1 LYGGNAAVLEVGQQ
15 PGTDLA
21 DRLAGIREIA
31 SLIVSKYD
39 RKYIVACAEQE
50 RQPTEMLE
58 ALAECGLLGIGLAE
72 EYGGSGGGLVEE
84 ATLIEVIARAGI
96 VPDFVL
102 VPNFA
107 RVPVVRYGTPA
118 QAERFAAST
127 LRTER
132 RPCFAIT
139 EPDAGT
145 NSLRMRTSARPTS
158 GGWRIRGQ
166 KVFISGA
173 GEADEMLLVARTLA
187 DDEENGS
194 GGLSLFVVPMSSPGV
209 SLNKQRIHATAP
221 CSQWEVF
228 LDDVELPAD
237 ALVGDPGGGIGYLF
251 TALNP
256 ERILASAMAI
266 GLGDHVLERG
276 AAYARTR
283 APFDR
288 PIGAYQSIAH
298 PMARAKV
305 MLESARLTAYEAARR
320 FDAGDDVGLLANSA
334 KYLSSE
340 GAFAAMD
347 ITIQAHGGYAFD
359 RDQDLMPLMESI
371 RLLRVAPLNNEMI
384 LNYVAERALG
394 LPRSY

>member
-1 LYGGNAAVLEVGQQ
+1 VLELGQP

-39 RKYIVACAEQE
+39 RRYIVACAEQE
-50 RQPTEMLE
+50 RQPIEMLE
-58 ALAECGLLGIGLAE
+58 ALADCGLLGIGLAE
-72 EYGGSGGGLVEE
+72 EYGGSGGGLIEE
-84 ATLIEVIARAGI
+84 ATLIEVIACAGI

-118 QAERFAAST
+118 QATRFAAAT

-145 NSLRMRTSARPTS
+145 NSLRMRTTARHTA

-173 GEADEMLLVARTLA
+173 GEADDMLLVARA
-187 DDEENGS
+187 PSDDDGAAGS
-194 GGLSLFVVPMSSPGV
+194 GLSLFVVPMSAPGV
-209 SLNKQRIHATAP
+209 SLNRQRIQATAP
-221 CSQWEVF
+221 CGQWEVF
-228 LDDVELPAD
+228 LDDVDVADD
-237 ALVGDPGGGIGYLF
+237 ALIGDAGGGIGYLF

-256 ERILASAMAI
+256 ERILAAVMAV
-266 GLGDHVLERG
+266 GLGDHVLGRG

-298 PMARAKV
+298 PKAPAKV
-305 MLESARLTAYEAARR
+305 MLDSARLTAYEAARR

-334 KYLSSE
+334 KYLASE

>member
-1 LYGGNAAVLEVGQQ
+1 
-15 PGTDLA
+15 
-21 DRLAGIREIA
+21 
-31 SLIVSKYD
+31 
-39 RKYIVACAEQE
+39 
-50 RQPTEMLE
+50 MLE
-58 ALAECGLLGIGLAE
+58 ALADCGLLGIGLPE

-84 ATLIEVIARAGI
+84 ATLIEVIASAGI

-107 RVPVVRYGTPA
+107 RLPVVRYGTPEQA
-118 QAERFAAST
+118 QRFAAST
-127 LRTER
+127 LRAER

-139 EPDAGT
+139 EPEAGT
-145 NSLRMRTSARPTS
+145 NSLRMRTSARVVD

-173 GEADEMLLVARTLA
+173 GEADEMLLVARTLPY
-187 DDEENGS
+187 EEARS
-194 GGLSLFVVPMSSPGV
+194 GGVSLFVVPMSTPGV
-209 SLNKQRIHATAP
+209 SLNKQRIQATAP

-228 LDDVELPAD
+228 LDDVELPSD
-237 ALVGDPGGGIGYLF
+237 ALVGDPGGGTGYLF

-256 ERILASAMAI
+256 ERILASALAV
-266 GLGDHVLERG
+266 GLGGHVLERG
-276 AAYARTR
+276 AAYARMR

-288 PIGAYQSIAH
+288 PIGAYQAIAH

-334 KYLSSE
+334 KYLASE

-371 RLLRVAPLNNEMI
+371 RLLRVAPVNNEMI
-384 LNYVAERALG
+384 LNYVAEKALG